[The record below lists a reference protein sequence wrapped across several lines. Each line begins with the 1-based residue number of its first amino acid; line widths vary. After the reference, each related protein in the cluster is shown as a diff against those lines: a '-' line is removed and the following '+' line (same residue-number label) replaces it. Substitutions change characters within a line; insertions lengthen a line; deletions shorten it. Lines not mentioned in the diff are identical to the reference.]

1 MVCHFG
7 NAISL
12 FVAVATVSTRAP
24 TTQTTTSQTTTTQDT
39 TTPPDAATV
48 TKESLDVSTQ
58 FTSVDGVSNF
68 GTVEGAITQQSAAA
82 AQTGSNGQP
91 LVAAIAG
98 GIGAIAV
105 LALAVGGVV
114 LMMKRR
120 KMSTASRRAGEPSGQ
135 PVDSVASFASSA
147 SVMSSI
153 SRSDWWD

>member
-12 FVAVATVSTRAP
+12 FAAVATVSTKAP
-24 TTQTTTSQTTTTQDT
+24 TTQTTTSTTTSQT
-39 TTPPDAATV
+39 TTPPAAAT
-48 TKESLDVSTQ
+48 TATESLDVSTQ
-58 FTSVDGVSNF
+58 FTSADGVSNF

-82 AQTGSNGQP
+82 ASQTGSNGQP
-91 LVAAIAG
+91 LVAAIVG

-114 LMMKRR
+114 LMLKRR